1 MKHEKRVVYTT
12 SQTKTFHWLF
22 NLLSAIKLSA
32 RYEKSSSEQNESVSS
47 ILGPVPCKDVGESK
61 EISKCDLKELDG
73 SVQAQ
78 VNFQNSVFNDCNI
91 GFWVKK
97 D

>member
-1 MKHEKRVVYTT
+1 M
-12 SQTKTFHWLF
+12 
-22 NLLSAIKLSA
+22 N
-32 RYEKSSSEQNESVSS
+32 
-47 ILGPVPCKDVGESK
+47 VGESK

-73 SVQAQ
+73 SIQTQ

-91 GFWVKK
+91 SFWVK